1 MSVAA
6 AAATAAKVAEGIGT
20 AVTILWP
27 LIQQAGEYIA
37 GARDEL
43 PEVPGTLRSRLELE
57 RAKRRRN
64 PTSPG
69 TGA

>member
-1 MSVAA
+1 MSALEAIRIAIDV
-6 AAATAAKVAEGIGT
+6 
-20 AVTILWP
+20 LWP
-27 LIQQAGEYIA
+27 VISQAADYLRGE
-37 GARDEL
+37 RDEL